1 MNTID
6 KLRLL
11 QESKRRN
18 QEHERQYREERKTME
33 ETPNRYALTR
43 AERETVIRFDAEERT
58 AHIYTADPVYIRR
71 LDKLCEEDPETYKC
85 VEVDPLGYFKK
96 YEAPADRI
104 AFRKS
109 PSDAQREAARKKAAD
124 RLAKGKPI

>member
-1 MNTID
+1 MNIHD

-11 QESKRRN
+11 QESEARN
-18 QEHERQYREERKTME
+18 QEHERQYRKENESME
-33 ETPNRYALTR
+33 QTPNRYTLTR
-43 AERETVIRFDAEERT
+43 AERETVIRFDAEERI

-85 VEVDPLGYFKK
+85 VEVDTLGYFKK
-96 YEAPADRI
+96 YVAPADRI

-109 PSDAQREAARKKAAD
+109 SSDAQREAARKKAAD